1 MRPHCRLNIFQMLP
15 SYIWVRSLHRVRRK
29 MLPNKPLWSI
39 EHSLSHTLRQA
50 QNWAKYMFL
59 KIVLKYLNRD
69 LPPWLRWFIPLM
81 QLSFRLKLLKTGNL
95 GQWGHRV
102 CTRSGPNHSMER
114 TYCTFLL
121 LCCTFTEG
129 ITRVSEMTRVSTLA
143 DWRIS
148 PIELLNWSEVTFI
161 LRYSH
166 YFNLGFRNAKIH
178 CRNRF

>member
-1 MRPHCRLNIFQMLP
+1 MRPHCRLNMFQMLLF
-15 SYIWVRSLHRVRRK
+15 YIWIHSLHRVRRK
-29 MLPNKPLWSI
+29 TLPNKPLWSI
-39 EHSLSHTLRQA
+39 EHSLPYIRTGTK
-50 QNWAKYMFL
+50 NWAKYMFL

-129 ITRVSEMTRVSTLA
+129 ITRVSEVTRISTSA
-143 DWRIS
+143 GWRIS
-148 PIELLNWSEVTFI
+148 PIELLNRSEVTFI

-166 YFNLGFRNAKIH
+166 YFNLGFRKAKIQW
-178 CRNRF
+178 RNMF